1 MRVQFRRH
9 QRWDWEDHVAQI
21 DGGGLG
27 RRIAILEAGVQG
39 RGGVYRRTHK
49 KAPDSAP
56 FLLTELLTEP
66 DLKDDL
72 VPPNPL
78 YSITLFCF
86 LCFQLACV
94 RHEEELKDKFTF

>member
-49 KAPDSAP
+49 KSPGFRSLSAHRAAHRAG
-56 FLLTELLTEP
+56 
-66 DLKDDL
+66 LK
-72 VPPNPL
+72 
-78 YSITLFCF
+78 
-86 LCFQLACV
+86 
-94 RHEEELKDKFTF
+94 R